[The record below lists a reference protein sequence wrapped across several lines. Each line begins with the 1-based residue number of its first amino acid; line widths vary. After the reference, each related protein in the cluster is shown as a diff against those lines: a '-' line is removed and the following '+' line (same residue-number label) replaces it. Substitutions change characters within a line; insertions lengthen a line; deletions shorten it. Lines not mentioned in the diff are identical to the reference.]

1 MVSIADSFTL
11 TIDTEYIEEVSVPA
25 QHRYFFTYTI
35 TLTNPL
41 SQSVNLSNIQLLLTD
56 GDGTVSELNN
66 PFQDNDYLISSQQD
80 FCYSNDIITHSPL
93 SIVQGKIELQLSAS
107 ELVVITIEPFRL
119 VTPNLLH

>member
-1 MVSIADSFTL
+1 MVSVADSFTL
-11 TIDTEYIEEVSVPA
+11 IIDTEYVEEVSVPA

-41 SQSVNLSNIQLLLTD
+41 SQSVNLSSIQLLLTD
-56 GDGTVSELNN
+56 GDGTVSKLNN

-93 SIVQGKIELQLSAS
+93 SIVQGKIEVQLNAS
-107 ELVVITIEPFRL
+107 ELVVITVEPFRL

>member
-1 MVSIADSFTL
+1 MVSVADSFTL
-11 TIDTEYIEEVSVPA
+11 IIDTEYVEEVSVPA

-41 SQSVNLSNIQLLLTD
+41 SQSVNLSSIQLLLTD
-56 GDGTVSELNN
+56 GDGTVSKLNN

-93 SIVQGKIELQLSAS
+93 SIVQGKIELQLNAS
-107 ELVVITIEPFRL
+107 ELVVITVEPFRL

>member
-1 MVSIADSFTL
+1 MISVADSFTL
-11 TIDTEYIEEVSVPA
+11 IIDTEYLEEVSVPA
-25 QHRYFFTYTI
+25 QHRYFFAYSI

-41 SQSVNLSNIQLLLTD
+41 NQPVSVSSIQLLLTD
-56 GDGTVSELNN
+56 GDGAITELNN
-66 PFQDNDYLISSQQD
+66 PFQNNDYLISSQQD

-93 SIVQGKIELQLSAS
+93 SIVQGKIELQLNAS

>member
-1 MVSIADSFTL
+1 MVSIADSFAL
-11 TIDTEYIEEVSVPA
+11 IIDTEYVEEVSVPT
-25 QHRYFFTYTI
+25 QFRYFFTYTI
-35 TLTNPL
+35 TITNPL
-41 SQSVNLSNIQLLLTD
+41 SQPVSLSTIKLLLTD
-56 GDGTVSELNN
+56 GDGVITELNN

-93 SIVQGKIELQLSAS
+93 SIVQGKIELQLNAS

>member
-1 MVSIADSFTL
+1 MVSVADSFTL
-11 TIDTEYIEEVSVPA
+11 IIDTEYVEEVSVPA

-41 SQSVNLSNIQLLLTD
+41 SQSVNLSSIQLLLTD
-56 GDGTVSELNN
+56 GDGTVSKLNN

-93 SIVQGKIELQLSAS
+93 SIVQGKIEVQLNAS
-107 ELVVITIEPFRL
+107 ELVVIMVEPFRL

>member
-1 MVSIADSFTL
+1 MVSLADSFTL
-11 TIDTEYIEEVSVPA
+11 IIDTEYIEEVSVPA

-35 TLTNPL
+35 TVSNPL
-41 SQSVNLSNIQLLLTD
+41 SQPVSLSTIQLLLTD
-56 GDGTVSELNN
+56 GDGAVSELNN

-93 SIVQGKIELQLSAS
+93 NIVQGKIELQLNAS
-107 ELVVITIEPFRL
+107 ELVVLTIEPFRL

>member
-1 MVSIADSFTL
+1 MISVADSFTL
-11 TIDTEYIEEVSVPA
+11 IVDTEYVEEVSVPA

-41 SQSVNLSNIQLLLTD
+41 SQPVNLLSIQLLLTD
-56 GDGTVSELNN
+56 SDGTVSELNN
-66 PFQDNDYLISSQQD
+66 PFQDNDYLISSRQD

-93 SIVQGKIELQLSAS
+93 SIVQGKIELQLNAS

>member
-1 MVSIADSFTL
+1 MVSVADSFTL
-11 TIDTEYIEEVSVPA
+11 IIDTEYVEEVSVPA

-41 SQSVNLSNIQLLLTD
+41 SQSVNLSSIQLLLTD
-56 GDGTVSELNN
+56 CDGTVSELNN

-93 SIVQGKIELQLSAS
+93 SIVQGKIEVQLNAS
-107 ELVVITIEPFRL
+107 ELVVIMVEPFRL

>member
-1 MVSIADSFTL
+1 MISLADSFTL
-11 TIDTEYIEEVSVPA
+11 IIDTEYIEEVSVPT
-25 QHRYFFTYTI
+25 QLRYFFTYTI
-35 TLTNPL
+35 TITNPL
-41 SQSVNLSNIQLLLTD
+41 DQAVNVSAIQLLLTD

-66 PFQDNDYLISSQQD
+66 PFQNNDYLISSQQD

-93 SIVQGKIELQLSAS
+93 SIVQGKIELRLNAS

>member
-1 MVSIADSFTL
+1 MVSVADSFTL
-11 TIDTEYIEEVSVPA
+11 IIDTEYVEEVSVPA

-41 SQSVNLSNIQLLLTD
+41 SQSVNLSSIQLLLTD
-56 GDGTVSELNN
+56 CDGTVSELNN

-93 SIVQGKIELQLSAS
+93 SIVQGKIELQLNAS
-107 ELVVITIEPFRL
+107 ELVVITVEPFRL

>member
-80 FCYSNDIITHSPL
+80 FCYSNDIIAHSPL
-93 SIVQGKIELQLSAS
+93 SIVQGKIELQLNAS

>member
-11 TIDTEYIEEVSVPA
+11 TIDTEYVEEVSVPA

-41 SQSVNLSNIQLLLTD
+41 SQSVNLSSIQLLLTD
-56 GDGTVSELNN
+56 CDGTVSELNN

-93 SIVQGKIELQLSAS
+93 SIVQGKIELQLNAS
-107 ELVVITIEPFRL
+107 ELVVITVEPFRL

>member
-1 MVSIADSFTL
+1 MVSIADSFAL
-11 TIDTEYIEEVSVPA
+11 IIDTEYVEEVSVPA

-41 SQSVNLSNIQLLLTD
+41 SQSVNLSSIQLLLTD
-56 GDGTVSELNN
+56 CDGTVSELNN

-93 SIVQGKIELQLSAS
+93 SIVQGKIELQLNAS

>member
-1 MVSIADSFTL
+1 MVSIADSFAL
-11 TIDTEYIEEVSVPA
+11 IIDTEYVEEVSVPA
-25 QHRYFFTYTI
+25 QHRYFFTYTL

-41 SQSVNLSNIQLLLTD
+41 SQPVNLSSIQLLLTD
-56 GDGTVSELNN
+56 SDGTVSELNN

-93 SIVQGKIELQLSAS
+93 SIVQGKIEVQLNAS
-107 ELVVITIEPFRL
+107 ELVVITVEPFRL

>member
-1 MVSIADSFTL
+1 MVSVADSFTL
-11 TIDTEYIEEVSVPA
+11 IIDTEYVEEVSVPA

-41 SQSVNLSNIQLLLTD
+41 SQSVNLSSIQLLLTD
-56 GDGTVSELNN
+56 SDGTVSELNN

-80 FCYSNDIITHSPL
+80 FFYSNDIITHSPL
-93 SIVQGKIELQLSAS
+93 SIVQGKIELQLNAS
-107 ELVVITIEPFRL
+107 ELVVITVEPFRL

>member
-1 MVSIADSFTL
+1 MVSVADSFTL
-11 TIDTEYIEEVSVPA
+11 IIDTEYVEEVSVPA

-41 SQSVNLSNIQLLLTD
+41 SQSVNLSSIQLLLTD

-93 SIVQGKIELQLSAS
+93 SIVQGKIELQLNAS
-107 ELVVITIEPFRL
+107 ELVVITVEPFRL

>member
-1 MVSIADSFTL
+1 MVSVADSFTL
-11 TIDTEYIEEVSVPA
+11 IIDTEYVEEVSVPA

-41 SQSVNLSNIQLLLTD
+41 SQSVNLSSIQLLLTD
-56 GDGTVSELNN
+56 GDGTVSKLNN

-93 SIVQGKIELQLSAS
+93 SIVQGKIELQLNAS

>member
-1 MVSIADSFTL
+1 MVSVADSFTL
-11 TIDTEYIEEVSVPA
+11 IIDTEYVEEVSVPA

-41 SQSVNLSNIQLLLTD
+41 SQSVNLSSIQLLLTD
-56 GDGTVSELNN
+56 SDGTVSELNN

-93 SIVQGKIELQLSAS
+93 SIVQGKIEVQLNAS
-107 ELVVITIEPFRL
+107 ELVVITVEPFRL

>member
-1 MVSIADSFTL
+1 MVSLADSFTL
-11 TIDTEYIEEVSVPA
+11 IIDTEYVEEVSVPA

-41 SQSVNLSNIQLLLTD
+41 SQSVNLSSIQLLLTD
-56 GDGTVSELNN
+56 SDGTVSELNN

-93 SIVQGKIELQLSAS
+93 SIVQGKIELQLNAS
-107 ELVVITIEPFRL
+107 ELVVITVEPFRL

>member
-1 MVSIADSFTL
+1 MVSLADSFTL
-11 TIDTEYIEEVSVPA
+11 IIDTEYVEEVSVPT
-25 QHRYFFTYTI
+25 QNRYFFTYTI

-41 SQSVNLSNIQLLLTD
+41 SQPVSLSTIQLLLTD
-56 GDGTVSELNN
+56 GDGVITELNN

-93 SIVQGKIELQLSAS
+93 SIVQGKIELQLNAS
-107 ELVVITIEPFRL
+107 ELVVITIDPFRL

>member
-1 MVSIADSFTL
+1 MVSVADSFTL
-11 TIDTEYIEEVSVPA
+11 IIDTEYVEEVSVPA

-41 SQSVNLSNIQLLLTD
+41 SQSVNLSSIQLLLTD
-56 GDGTVSELNN
+56 SDGTVSELNN

-93 SIVQGKIELQLSAS
+93 SIVQGKIELQLNAS
-107 ELVVITIEPFRL
+107 ELVVITVEPFRL

>member
-1 MVSIADSFTL
+1 MVSGADSFTL
-11 TIDTEYIEEVSVPA
+11 IIDTEYVEEVSVPA

-41 SQSVNLSNIQLLLTD
+41 SQSVNLSSIQLLLTD
-56 GDGTVSELNN
+56 GDGTVSKLNN

-93 SIVQGKIELQLSAS
+93 SIVQGKIEVQLNAS
-107 ELVVITIEPFRL
+107 ELVVIMVEPFRL

>member
-1 MVSIADSFTL
+1 MVSVADSFTL
-11 TIDTEYIEEVSVPA
+11 IIDTEYVEEVSVPA

-41 SQSVNLSNIQLLLTD
+41 SQSVNLSSIQLLLTD

-93 SIVQGKIELQLSAS
+93 SIVQGKIEVQLNAS
-107 ELVVITIEPFRL
+107 ELVVITVEPFRL